1 MKTSACFRPVFSHL
15 LVITLLFVSGRA
27 YSQSDDPL
35 TVEYIAHAS
44 FKLTYQE
51 HSLLIDP
58 FADTIW
64 IGYKFPKNISADAVL
79 ISHPHYDHDGG
90 RFWGITPYWGN
101 QLQIIEEAGQFDVHG
116 FDITGVKGK
125 HCDPYG
131 KEFDQKNTIWLIE
144 VAGIRIA
151 HLGDNGPLT
160 KKNYEQIG
168 EVDILFA
175 PIDGD
180 YHILK
185 ATEIEEVVRRLSP
198 TLLVPMHYRLPDLE
212 EEGLPRGGL
221 GNIDPY
227 LEGKTNVRILETHI
241 ESISIKGLP
250 STRQILVFQHSPEV
264 KR

>member
-1 MKTSACFRPVFSHL
+1 MPKNIKLASRLLAFGLL
-15 LVITLLFVSGRA
+15 LVTSISHG
-27 YSQSDDPL
+27 QSSDPL

-44 FKLTYQE
+44 FKLTYQG

-58 FADTIW
+58 FADTTW
-64 IGYKFPKNISADAVL
+64 IGYKFPKNISADAAL

-90 RFWGITPYWGN
+90 RFRGVTPYWED
-101 QLQIIEEAGQFDVHG
+101 QLQIIEEAGKVNVHD
-116 FDITGVKGK
+116 FSITGVKGK

-144 VAGIRIA
+144 VAGMKIA
-151 HLGDNGPLT
+151 HLGDNGALT
-160 KKNYEQIG
+160 EENYDQIG

-185 ATEIEEVVRRLSP
+185 PAEIEAVVNRLNP
-198 TLLVPMHYRLPDLE
+198 KLVVPMHYRLPDLE
-212 EEGLPRGGL
+212 NEGQPKGGL

-227 LEGKTNVRILETHI
+227 LEGKSNVRILETHI
-241 ESISIKGLP
+241 ENISLENLP
-250 STRQILVFQHSPEV
+250 MTLQVLVFQHSPEV